1 MHIGRIHILG
11 PLSSYDIFLLV
22 DLRVTLSTLNT
33 ANAMTSNDKL
43 ASNLGMVLGTPLDQL
58 YIDNE
63 FFICMYL
70 DLGVS
75 IIVEYVE
82 GFFLAE

>member
-1 MHIGRIHILG
+1 M
-11 PLSSYDIFLLV
+11 
-22 DLRVTLSTLNT
+22 TLSTLNT

-43 ASNLGMVLGTPLDQL
+43 ASNLGMVLSTPLDQL

-82 GFFLAE
+82 GFFLAEWERYVGRVCIFT

>member
-1 MHIGRIHILG
+1 
-11 PLSSYDIFLLV
+11 
-22 DLRVTLSTLNT
+22 
-33 ANAMTSNDKL
+33 MTSNDKL

-63 FFICMYL
+63 FFICVYL